1 MSKVFNL
8 LRRVCEFQVHTYTY
22 AQSRCLHAS
31 LADPREFVS
40 FWNWGCAGVLQMRLL
55 RRAYL
60 LPSASTQAQPIYGFR
75 LLASSGSEKTCKM
88 IALGPH
94 KFLLCSQFPA

>member
-1 MSKVFNL
+1 MRSFAVYMPA
-8 LRRVCEFQVHTYTY
+8 LRIPGSSYGFGIGD
-22 AQSRCLHAS
+22 AQ
-31 LADPREFVS
+31 
-40 FWNWGCAGVLQMRLL
+40 GVLQMRLL

-88 IALGPH
+88 IALGPY